1 MATTVFLVDDHEIVR
16 LGIRDLIDDQADL
29 QVVGEAASC
38 AEARRRVPALR
49 PDVAVLDIRLPDG
62 SGVELC
68 RDLLAVTPR
77 LRCVMLTSFFEEQS
91 MIGAVLAGACGYL
104 IKDIRGDELV
114 DAIRAVGQ
122 GRSLLDE
129 RAVAALMTKVRTQSA
144 AEHGPLASLTDRERT
159 VLGMLGE
166 GLTNRQIARR
176 MYLSE
181 KTVKNYVSQLLSKL
195 EVGGRTEAA
204 VLATKLGL
212 PEGRDDY

>member
-1 MATTVFLVDDHEIVR
+1 MATVFLVDDHEIVR
-16 LGIRDLIDDQADL
+16 LGIRDLIDDEPDL
-29 QVVGEAASC
+29 QVVGEAATC
-38 AEARRRVPALR
+38 AEARRRVPALH

-68 RDLLAVTPR
+68 RDLLAMTPD
-77 LRCVMLTSFFEEQS
+77 LRCVMLTSFFDEQS
-91 MIGAVLAGACGYL
+91 MLGAVLAGARGYL
-104 IKDIRGDELV
+104 IKDIRGAELV

-129 RAVAALMTKVRTQSA
+129 RAVAALMTKLRTQAA
-144 AEHGPLASLTDRERT
+144 AEPGPLATLTDRERT

-176 MYLSE
+176 MFLSE

-212 PEGRDDY
+212 DDARADY